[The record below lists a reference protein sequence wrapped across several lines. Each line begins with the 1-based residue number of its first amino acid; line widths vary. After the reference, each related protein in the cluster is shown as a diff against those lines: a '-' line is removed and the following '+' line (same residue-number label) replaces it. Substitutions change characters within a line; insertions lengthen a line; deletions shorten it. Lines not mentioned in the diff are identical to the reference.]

1 MFEEKKLRAL
11 LQTLTI
17 NDKYGRLK
25 TSKRGV
31 KQMPWRWFDGCSVK
45 VKNKIWLIFL

>member
-25 TSKRGV
+25 TSKGELN
-31 KQMPWRWFDGCSVK
+31 KCHGDGLMDVQLK
-45 VKNKIWLIFL
+45 